1 LYAAFKNEK
10 EFVAKEIVQ
19 QLYEL
24 NRKFQLNFFQCEIR
38 FSNEKKLYNTK
49 KSNSESSEF
58 GSENIPDGNDIQA
71 NPQNYEI
78 PIISE
83 RFDEIFIK

>member
-1 LYAAFKNEK
+1 MYAAFKNEK

-24 NRKFQLNFFQCEIR
+24 NRKFQLNFLQCEIR
-38 FSNEKKLYNTK
+38 FSNEKKLY
-49 KSNSESSEF
+49 SNSESSEF